1 VSVVCVT
8 RRDAFF
14 TMRTASDAL
23 ASASVADAFV
33 AALIAGAAHATMGPD
48 HVAAVCALCASA
60 RRRDVVDR
68 SAEGGDEDAGG
79 EADRDAEDD
88 DDGESTTTGGGRR
101 ERRRRR
107 RREAMW
113 RQCARQGLR
122 WSVGHSLG
130 LGVMTAAFVGAL
142 ASNERASEK
151 LAMASDYIVGCA
163 MLALGASILWSTS
176 KAMATTAR
184 AKAHVEDAEGRLRD
198 AKTAGLHAPEPRTL
212 GASMVGA
219 EDPVRVLAGS
229 DAHREAHKLGVSHTH
244 VVKGDIEKGGCS
256 GEEGVASERESIWK
270 RLKTAMGDESNRE
283 GRLAAY
289 VVGLVHGI
297 SGLSG
302 VVYVLPAVFLADER
316 RVATYLCGFF
326 LSSTIAMTALAAVV
340 GAVPQNA
347 VRANHFSLVAG
358 VAVFAVGVTWIALTA
373 MDKLD
378 L

>member
-1 VSVVCVT
+1 
-8 RRDAFF
+8 
-14 TMRTASDAL
+14 MRTASDAL

-60 RRRDVVDR
+60 RRMDVLDR
-68 SAEGGDEDAGG
+68 SEGDDEDAGG

-88 DDGESTTTGGGRR
+88 DDESTTTDGGQRG
-101 ERRRRR
+101 RR
-107 RREAMW
+107 RREATW

-184 AKAHVEDAEGRLRD
+184 VKAHVEDAEGRLRNE
-198 AKTAGLHAPEPRTL
+198 KTASLHAPEPRTL

-256 GEEGVASERESIWK
+256 GEQGVASERESIWK

-326 LSSTIAMTALAAVV
+326 LSSTLAMTALAAIV

-347 VRANHFSLVAG
+347 VRANHFSFIAG
-358 VAVFAVGVTWIALTA
+358 VCVFAVGVTWIALTA

>member
-1 VSVVCVT
+1 VWYTKS
-8 RRDAFF
+8 RAERFF
-14 TMRTASDAL
+14 STMRTASDAL

-68 SAEGGDEDAGG
+68 SADDDEDAGG
-79 EADRDAEDD
+79 ASSDLGAEVDADADEE
-88 DDGESTTTGGGRR
+88 DGEGSTTGRG
-101 ERRRRR
+101 RR
-107 RREAMW
+107 RREAVW

-142 ASNERASEK
+142 ASNERASEN

-163 MLALGASILWSTS
+163 MLALGASILWSTL
-176 KAMATTAR
+176 KAMATAAR

-219 EDPVRVLAGS
+219 KDPMRVLAGS
-229 DAHREAHKLGVSHTH
+229 DAHREAHKLGVPHTH
-244 VVKGDIEKGGCS
+244 VVKGDVEKGGCS
-256 GEEGVASERESIWK
+256 GEEDVASERESIWK

-326 LSSTIAMTALAAVV
+326 LSSTIAMTALAAIV

-347 VRANHFSLVAG
+347 VRANYFSLVAG
-358 VAVFAVGVTWIALTA
+358 VGVFAVGITWIALTA

>member
-1 VSVVCVT
+1 
-8 RRDAFF
+8 
-14 TMRTASDAL
+14 MRTASDAL

-60 RRRDVVDR
+60 RQRDVVDR
-68 SAEGGDEDAGG
+68 SADDDEDADG
-79 EADRDAEDD
+79 ASSDRDAEVDD
-88 DDGESTTTGGGRR
+88 DADEDDGDGSTTGRG
-101 ERRRRR
+101 RRRRR
-107 RREAMW
+107 GEAMW

-142 ASNERASEK
+142 ASNERASEN

-176 KAMATTAR
+176 KAMATAAR

-219 EDPVRVLAGS
+219 KDPMRVLAGS

-244 VVKGDIEKGGCS
+244 VVKGDVEKGGCS
-256 GEEGVASERESIWK
+256 GEEDVASERESIWK

-326 LSSTIAMTALAAVV
+326 LSSTIAMTALAAIV

-347 VRANHFSLVAG
+347 VRANYFSLVAG
-358 VAVFAVGVTWIALTA
+358 VGVFAVGITWIALTA

>member
-1 VSVVCVT
+1 
-8 RRDAFF
+8 
-14 TMRTASDAL
+14 MRTASDAL

-33 AALIAGAAHATMGPD
+33 AAVIAGAAHATMGPD
-48 HVAAVCALCASA
+48 HVAAVCALCAAA
-60 RRRDVVDR
+60 RRRGVLGR
-68 SAEGGDEDAGG
+68 SEGDDEDAGA
-79 EADRDAEDD
+79 ESDRAADDDEDD
-88 DDGESTTTGGGRR
+88 DESTTGTG
-101 ERRRRR
+101 RRRRR
-107 RREAMW
+107 RDAMW
-113 RQCARQGLR
+113 RQCARQGFR
-122 WSVGHSLG
+122 WSVGHAIG

-151 LAMASDYIVGCA
+151 LAMASDYVVGCA
-163 MLALGASILWSTS
+163 MLALGASILWSTY

-184 AKAHVEDAEGRLRD
+184 TKAHVEDAEGRLRD
-198 AKTAGLHAPEPRTL
+198 AKTAGLHAPEPRSL

-229 DAHREAHKLGVSHTH
+229 DAHREAHKLGLSHTH
-244 VVKGDIEKGGCS
+244 VVKGDIEKGGSS
-256 GEEGVASERESIWK
+256 GEEDVASERESIWK

-326 LSSTIAMTALAAVV
+326 LSSTIAMTALAAIV

-358 VAVFAVGVTWIALTA
+358 IGVFAVGVTWIALTA

>member
-1 VSVVCVT
+1 
-8 RRDAFF
+8 
-14 TMRTASDAL
+14 MRAASDAL

-60 RRRDVVDR
+60 RRRDVVGR
-68 SAEGGDEDAGG
+68 SADDDDDEDAGG
-79 EADRDAEDD
+79 EDDRDAED
-88 DDGESTTTGGGRR
+88 DDGESTTTDGGQRG
-101 ERRRRR
+101 RR

-244 VVKGDIEKGGCS
+244 VVKGDIEKGGCL

-302 VVYVLPAVFLADER
+302 VVYVLPAVFLADAR